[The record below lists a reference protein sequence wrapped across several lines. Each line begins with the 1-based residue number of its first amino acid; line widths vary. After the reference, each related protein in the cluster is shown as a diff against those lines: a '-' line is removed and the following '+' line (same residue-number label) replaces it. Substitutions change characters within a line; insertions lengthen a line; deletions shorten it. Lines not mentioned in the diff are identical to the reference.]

1 MGPLKLVAGAGTKP
15 ATFAN
20 ISNPEPDDLS
30 ECRVHNPKDSY

>member
-20 ISNPEPDDLS
+20 ISNPEPDEPINTSD
-30 ECRVHNPKDSY
+30 P